1 LTASTARS
9 FGIEKA
15 VVEPSK
21 IRRLGYRLFGE
32 IHISGRIRLYHVFA
46 AIARLNC
53 LPTGIRMLDAG
64 TGRGDI
70 SLHFAR
76 LNSDWHIDA
85 IDIQQER
92 VEHCREV
99 VRALGIRN
107 VHLERRDLLDLDSN
121 AEYDLITNTDVLEHI
136 PDDMRALSNM
146 ACALKPG
153 GHLLLTFPA
162 DPSRRHLRL
171 LRWIER
177 RRGSARGV
185 AGHVREGYSPDGIR
199 RMLNQVGLKTE
210 SVKHTSYGPFGTLAH
225 DLFFIIG
232 DSEVNPLVFALALPF
247 LLILTFVELHT
258 LTRKGSALLVV
269 ARKPK

>member
-1 LTASTARS
+1 LSASFARS

-15 VVEPSK
+15 VVEPSMVK
-21 IRRLGYRLFGE
+21 RLGYQLFGE
-32 IHISGRIRLYHVFA
+32 IHISGRIRLYHVFR
-46 AIARLNC
+46 AIARLKF

-64 TGRGDI
+64 TGRGDV
-70 SLHFAR
+70 SLHCAR
-76 LNSDWHIDA
+76 LNSAWRVDA

-92 VEHCREV
+92 VDHCREV
-99 VRALGIRN
+99 VRALGIQN
-107 VHLERRDLLDLDSN
+107 VHLERRDLRDLDSN

-146 ACALKPG
+146 ARALKPG

-162 DPSRRHLRL
+162 DPGRRHLRL

-177 RRGSARGV
+177 RRGSARGIV
-185 AGHVREGYSPDGIR
+185 GHVREGYSPDGIR

-210 SVKHTSYGPFGTLAH
+210 SVKYTYGLFGTLAH

-232 DSEVNPLVFALALPF
+232 DSEVNPLVFALMLPF
-247 LLILTFVELHT
+247 LLTLTFLELHT
-258 LTRKGSALLVV
+258 PTRKGSALLVV